1 MKVNSRV
8 RLLSDA
14 HNKATG
20 TVVAFQ
26 KRSIPMSM
34 RIGQM
39 SSVSLWYKVN
49 FDHESEASWW
59 PDFSLLEL

>member
-1 MKVNSRV
+1 MRVNSRV
-8 RLLSDA
+8 RLISDA
-14 HNKATG
+14 QTKVTG
-20 TVVAFQ
+20 TVVSFE

-39 SSVSLWYKVN
+39 PSVSLWYKVI